1 MDNTAIKLLHEW
13 TVSVNREVDE
23 TRSETINGQTV
34 QVTRKVTKE
43 VLTKFAIKL
52 PTRKE
57 LKAAEL
63 FYGKEFNRFF
73 SMGFIPRSILINK
86 HMDLSGGVISEKERS
101 HIADLLKKSSDL
113 EADLIRISTTG
124 QDQNLKKIIEAKIAT
139 IRTEMVNLQVA
150 NESVFSQTADA
161 KAQSQLNIWFAL
173 FLILIE
179 KNGKWTQYFHGDTFE
194 EREEDM
200 WQLEENNDEV
210 YLKAVPEISK
220 CINIFISGGDTVEK
234 FKISL
239 DWLDK
244 EAKKQVS
251 NIDENL
257 KENNEKEKLSQEEK
271 TEKQENKTSEVK

>member
-23 TRSETINGQTV
+23 TTSETINGQTV

-43 VLTKFAIKL
+43 VPTKFAIKV

-73 SMGFIPRSILINK
+73 SMGFMPRSILINK

-113 EADLIRISTTG
+113 EADLIRITTTG
-124 QDQNLKKIIEAKIAT
+124 QDQDLRKITEAKIAA
-139 IRTEMVNLQVA
+139 IRTEIVNLQVA

-161 KAQSQLNIWFAL
+161 RAQSQLNTWFAL

-179 KNGKWTQYFHGDTFE
+179 KNGKWTQYFQGENFE
-194 EREEDM
+194 EKEENM
-200 WQLEENNDEV
+200 WQLEESNDEL

-220 CINIFISGGDTVEK
+220 SVNIFISGGDTVEK
-234 FKISL
+234 FKTAL
-239 DWLDK
+239 QWLDK
-244 EAKKQVS
+244 ESNKQVS
-251 NIDENL
+251 NI
-257 KENNEKEKLSQEEK
+257 
-271 TEKQENKTSEVK
+271 KQELSENQEAKAVSEENKSA